1 VTYGA
6 TSDYLPYHAPDGRA
20 IIYTSSDTR
29 KQTLWKIS
37 LAEKSSPSQL
47 TRYDSTW
54 GAVSPDGTLVAA
66 WKPEEKTGR
75 VNLVVFPIEGGEPIK
90 SFTVPST
97 AKTWADIHWTPDG
110 RGIAY
115 IDTIGTVGNIWQQP
129 LEGGAPRQLTDFK
142 TDRIFRFAWSADGKR
157 IVCSRGIE
165 TNDVVLISNFR

>member
-1 VTYGA
+1 LALT
-6 TSDYLPYHAPDGRA
+6 
-20 IIYTSSDTR
+20 IF
-29 KQTLWKIS
+29 QWK
-37 LAEKSSPSQL
+37 
-47 TRYDSTW
+47 
-54 GAVSPDGTLVAA
+54 G
-66 WKPEEKTGR
+66 
-75 VNLVVFPIEGGEPIK
+75 NLEREPVK